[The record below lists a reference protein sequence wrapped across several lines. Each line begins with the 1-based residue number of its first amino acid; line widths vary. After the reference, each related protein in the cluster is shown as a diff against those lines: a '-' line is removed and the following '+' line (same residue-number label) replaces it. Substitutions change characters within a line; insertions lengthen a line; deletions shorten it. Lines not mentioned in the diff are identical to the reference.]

1 MIESR
6 EEYDDML
13 EELLDRFGEPPRAV
27 QNLLSIAE
35 LKAEAHRAFITGVTQ
50 KGDFIKLVMYEK
62 TQADPKRIE
71 QMKYQG
77 KMKFV
82 IEANPY
88 FLYTK
93 PRKSAKDNRD
103 VLELTREM
111 IEDIGGIS

>member
-1 MIESR
+1 MI
-6 EEYDDML
+6 
-13 EELLDRFGEPPRAV
+13 
-27 QNLLSIAE
+27 Q
-35 LKAEAHRAFITGVTQ
+35 
-50 KGDFIKLVMYEK
+50 
-62 TQADPKRIE
+62 
-71 QMKYQG
+71 KYQG

-111 IEDIGGIS
+111 IEDIAGIS